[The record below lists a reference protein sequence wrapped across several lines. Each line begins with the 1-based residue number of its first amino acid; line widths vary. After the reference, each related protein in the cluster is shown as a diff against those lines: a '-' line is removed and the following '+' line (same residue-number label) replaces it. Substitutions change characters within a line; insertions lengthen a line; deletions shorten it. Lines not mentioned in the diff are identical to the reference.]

1 MSFEYKNPTSGAI
14 VAGPF
19 SVERDNDSGVM
30 FSVNSIGG
38 YQEVW
43 SLDDLNWTIPIDTYN
58 DGGLVSY
65 SGNVIPISFVSGGY
79 VPYNPPVI
87 NQLNL

>member
-14 VAGPF
+14 VAGPI
-19 SVERDNDSGVM
+19 SVERDSDTGVM

-43 SLDDLNWTIPIDTYN
+43 SLDNLNWTIPIDTYN

-65 SGNVIPISFVSGGY
+65 
-79 VPYNPPVI
+79 
-87 NQLNL
+87 